1 MTEIQWTDLTRN
13 PIKEAS
19 GGNYCIPI
27 SPGCKNC
34 YASLLNSRG
43 TRFGGNGRRFGV
55 RPEGHPE
62 MTLNIDMLESW
73 ARMTKPKKIFVGS
86 MTDIFGEWVPDWML
100 FALFLAMAQSPFQ
113 TFQVL
118 TKRPERAAEV
128 IGSWLRHVGRGQLP
142 ANIWLG
148 ISAENQATYDERI
161 KWLNRCLAQVRF
173 LSLEPLLG
181 PINLGDIKDVDW
193 VIVGGESGPRARP
206 LDLEWIWDIL
216 YQCRRAGVS
225 AFIKQLGSHWAKR
238 RGAQHSK
245 GGDPDE
251 WPKALRVRMFPE
263 VASRGIANV
272 TGATSSPWKH
282 CGNTVQT

>member
-27 SPGCKNC
+27 SSGCKNC
-34 YASLLNSRG
+34 YASLLNSKG

-62 MTLNIDMLESW
+62 MSLNTEMLLAW
-73 ARMTKPKKIFVGS
+73 TRMTKSKRIFVGS

-100 FALFLAMAQSPFQ
+100 FALFQAMDQSPFQ
-113 TFQVL
+113 TFQFL
-118 TKRPERAAEV
+118 TKRPARAAEV
-128 IGSWLRHVGRGQLP
+128 IGSWLRHVGLGQLP

-148 ISAENQATYDERI
+148 TSAEDQATYDDRI
-161 KWLNRCLAQVRF
+161 KWLSRCLAQIRF

-181 PINLGDIKDVDW
+181 PINLGGDIKEVDW

-206 LDLEWIWDIL
+206 LDLEWIYDIL
-216 YQCRRAGVS
+216 VQCNRAEISTFV
-225 AFIKQLGSHWAKR
+225 KQLGSHRAKQ
-238 RGAQHSK
+238 GDVTHSK

-251 WPKALRVRMFPE
+251 WPKALRVRMFP
-263 VASRGIANV
+263 G
-272 TGATSSPWKH
+272 
-282 CGNTVQT
+282 QTWE